1 MNRYRDW
8 LPRESLGEK
17 VKRLRLE
24 KRMTCRD
31 FIPFGVSASTVSRIE
46 SGKEPTL
53 GAVVAIAKALN
64 VEVIDLLA
72 GVELDQFLPSG
83 GYSRKE

>member
-8 LPRESLGEK
+8 LPREQLGAK

-46 SGKEPTL
+46 AGKEPTL
-53 GAVVAIAKALN
+53 GAVAAIAKALGID
-64 VEVIDLLA
+64 VPDLLA
-72 GVELDQFLPSG
+72 GVDLDQ
-83 GYSRKE
+83 YSNAQS

>member
-8 LPRESLGEK
+8 LPREQLGMK

-24 KRMTCRD
+24 KQMTCRD

-53 GAVVAIAKALN
+53 GAVAAIAKALGLD
-64 VEVIDLLA
+64 VSDLLA
-72 GVELDQFLPSG
+72 GVDLDQ
-83 GYSRKE
+83 YINQQK

>member
-8 LPRESLGEK
+8 LPREQLGMK

-46 SGKEPTL
+46 AGKEPTL
-53 GAVVAIAKALN
+53 GAVAAIAKALN
-64 VEVIDLLA
+64 MDVVDLLA
-72 GVELDQFLPSG
+72 GVDLDQ
-83 GYSRKE
+83 YINQQK

>member
-8 LPRESLGEK
+8 QPRERLGEK
-17 VKRLRLE
+17 VKRLRIA

-31 FIPFGVSASTVSRIE
+31 FIPFGVSASTVSRVE
-46 SGKEPTL
+46 GGKEPTL

-64 VEVIDLLA
+64 VEVVDLLA
-72 GVELDQFLPSG
+72 GVDLDQYVSK
-83 GYSRKE
+83 R